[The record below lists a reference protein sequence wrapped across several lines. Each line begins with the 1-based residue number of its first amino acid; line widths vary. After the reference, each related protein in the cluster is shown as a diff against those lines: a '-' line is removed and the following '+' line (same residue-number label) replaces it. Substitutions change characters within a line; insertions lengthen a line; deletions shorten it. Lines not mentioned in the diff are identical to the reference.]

1 MRKKHGAQMAGPWL
15 IPKGQGPHWH
25 TPNIATTPPTRL
37 SRVYH
42 ALVDFQPISHSDLSS
57 CPVVIPKVSKKK
69 KKTSAFC
76 SVVWSLCRSPQ
87 VHRRHQTVFDLGSP
101 SVQPLVV
108 GLDFVRRTSPGNF
121 RSFERLSP

>member
-69 KKTSAFC
+69 KKRRLSAPSSGL
-76 SVVWSLCRSPQ
+76 SVDRRKFIGAIKLSLISAVRPFNHWSL
-87 VHRRHQTVFDLGSP
+87 VLTLYGGRHLET
-101 SVQPLVV
+101 
-108 GLDFVRRTSPGNF
+108 
-121 RSFERLSP
+121 FEVSSA

>member
-69 KKTSAFC
+69 KNVGFLLRRL
-76 SVVWSLCRSPQ
+76 VSLSIAA
-87 VHRRHQTVFDLGSP
+87 S
-101 SVQPLVV
+101 S
-108 GLDFVRRTSPGNF
+108 
-121 RSFERLSP
+121 